1 MIIFGTRGVTWSKES
16 GDFAC
21 PGCGCTRQPYTRK
34 TVRRFFTLY
43 FIPLI
48 PLDKLGEY
56 VECQNCHNK
65 YNEQVL
71 SHDPA
76 AEQAKVRAEVVE
88 HIKRVMVLTAVAG
101 GDVGYLQAAAIRN
114 FCKELAGATLTQEE
128 IDKEVELA
136 RKAGVGPVEYARR
149 FAGLLNER
157 GKELVIKAAH
167 AVAAAGGG
175 LGEDGH
181 ELLQDLAGALGM
193 STAHS
198 RGTLAEL
205 EE

>member
-21 PGCGCTRQPYTRK
+21 PGCGGTRQTYTRK

-56 VECQNCHNK
+56 VECQHCHNK

-76 AEQAKVRAEVVE
+76 AEMAKARAEVVG

-101 GDVGYLQAAAIRN
+101 GDVGYLQAEAIRD
-114 FCKELAGATLTQEE
+114 FYKGFAGATLTQEE
-128 IDKEVELA
+128 IDKEVDLA
-136 RKAGVGPVEYARR
+136 RQAGVGPVEYAQR
-149 FAGLLNER
+149 FAGQLNEH

-193 STAHS
+193 SPAHF